1 MLIILGEF
9 LNFSNNSGLIRYFFV
24 MTNKNQLGLN
34 FFFFL
39 MKFIHSHNWKARG
52 NKTGSYE
59 NLTMLWALPF
69 FLGSPSS
76 FSWFQMAASL
86 LGLRTLAWLRGSQN
100 IFLLNHRLADP
111 GPHKDQKRSRVWV
124 YTWTNHGSQ
133 SAKPLAEAQ
142 IICPVPN
149 QSVSR
154 GGAEGSTK
162 PGLEADPRSL

>member
-76 FSWFQMAASL
+76 FSWFQNGSFSS
-86 LGLRTLAWLRGSQN
+86 RPQDPWLRGSQN
-100 IFLLNHRLADP
+100 IFLLNRRLADP
-111 GPHKDQKRSRVWV
+111 GPHKDQKSSRVRV
-124 YTWTNHGSQ
+124 YTWTNHGGQ

-142 IICPVPN
+142 IICPVLN

-162 PGLEADPRSL
+162 PGLEADPWSL